1 MKLVIAIVHNDD
13 ADGLADTLREQS
25 YPSTLTSTTGG
36 FLREGNATFLVGV
49 EEERIEA
56 LMTLIRESCKV
67 RTQLVN
73 PMPPVVE
80 PGELYLSQPVEVQV
94 GGATVFVLNVDRF
107 EKF

>member
-1 MKLVIAIVHNDD
+1 VKLVIAIVQNDD
-13 ADGLADTLREQS
+13 ARPLSDALREQN
-25 YPSTLTSTTGG
+25 YPSTLIGTTGG
-36 FLREGNATFLVGV
+36 FLREGNSTFLIGLL
-49 EEERIEA
+49 ENQIDPLLA
-56 LMTLIRESCKV
+56 LIKETCNT

-94 GGATVFVLNVDRF
+94 GGATVFVMDVQRF